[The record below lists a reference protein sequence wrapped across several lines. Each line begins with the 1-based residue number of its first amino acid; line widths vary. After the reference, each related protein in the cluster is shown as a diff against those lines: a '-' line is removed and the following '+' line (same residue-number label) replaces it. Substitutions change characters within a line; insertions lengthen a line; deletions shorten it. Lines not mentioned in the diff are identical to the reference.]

1 MYGIYARVADVSV
14 IEPGIERVS
23 GHPIK
28 MHNSYYDSCSGSED
42 TKFCISLK
50 TSSDASGFNKRS
62 ICFAGQN
69 ASFGDCQ
76 YDQLVFVSRLC
87 AYLMS

>member
-1 MYGIYARVADVSV
+1 
-14 IEPGIERVS
+14 
-23 GHPIK
+23 

-62 ICFAGQN
+62 IFFAGQN

-87 AYLMS
+87 ADLMLNRLLFQYLCKRDIQTRLIKTLV